1 LFHSFV
7 PIIPLFHYSN
17 IPDSTGLT
25 YWFFQVRRILM
36 VGLLVITHQRL
47 AEEFIATAE
56 LIVGKIENCVGL
68 SLDPHLPVDDLRKQ
82 IDEAMDR
89 VNDGDGVIV
98 LTDMFGGTPSNLSL
112 SFLNQEGIEVVTGVN
127 LPMILRLAQS
137 RQDHKVDEL
146 ARVIKDYGRRSISLA
161 SEILDQEVKE

>member
-1 LFHSFV
+1 
-7 PIIPLFHYSN
+7 
-17 IPDSTGLT
+17 
-25 YWFFQVRRILM
+25 M
-36 VGLLVITHQRL
+36 VGMLVITHQRL

-82 IDEAMDR
+82 IDQAMDR

-127 LPMILRLAQS
+127 LPMILRLAQA

>member
-1 LFHSFV
+1 
-7 PIIPLFHYSN
+7 
-17 IPDSTGLT
+17 
-25 YWFFQVRRILM
+25 
-36 VGLLVITHQRL
+36 L

>member
-1 LFHSFV
+1 
-7 PIIPLFHYSN
+7 
-17 IPDSTGLT
+17 
-25 YWFFQVRRILM
+25 M

-68 SLDPHLPVDDLRKQ
+68 SLNPHLPVDDLRKQ
-82 IDEAMDR
+82 IDEAMAR

>member
-1 LFHSFV
+1 
-7 PIIPLFHYSN
+7 
-17 IPDSTGLT
+17 
-25 YWFFQVRRILM
+25 M
-36 VGLLVITHQRL
+36 VGILVVSHRRL

-56 LIVGKIENCVGL
+56 LIVGEIDNCVGL
-68 SLDPHLPVDDLRKQ
+68 SLDPYLPVDDLRQQ
-82 IDEAMDR
+82 INQAMNE

-127 LPMILRLAQS
+127 LPMLLKLAQS

>member
-1 LFHSFV
+1 
-7 PIIPLFHYSN
+7 
-17 IPDSTGLT
+17 
-25 YWFFQVRRILM
+25 M
-36 VGLLVITHQRL
+36 VGILVVTHRRL

-56 LIVGKIENCVGL
+56 LIVGEIDKCVGL
-68 SLDPHLPVDDLRKQ
+68 SLDPDLPADDLRQQ
-82 IDEAMDR
+82 ITQAMDE

-127 LPMILRLAQS
+127 LPMLLKLAQS

>member
-1 LFHSFV
+1 
-7 PIIPLFHYSN
+7 
-17 IPDSTGLT
+17 
-25 YWFFQVRRILM
+25 M
-36 VGLLVITHQRL
+36 VGILVVTHRRL

-56 LIVGKIENCVGL
+56 LIVGEIDNCVGL
-68 SLDPHLPVDDLRKQ
+68 SLDPDLPVDDLRQQ
-82 IDEAMDR
+82 ITQAMDE

-112 SFLNQEGIEVVTGVN
+112 SFLNHEGIEVVTGVN
-127 LPMILRLAQS
+127 LPMLLKLAQS

>member
-1 LFHSFV
+1 
-7 PIIPLFHYSN
+7 
-17 IPDSTGLT
+17 
-25 YWFFQVRRILM
+25 M

-82 IDEAMDR
+82 IDQAMDR